1 MTSYYQKHKLLIFRL
16 HYNLKIGNRN
26 WIYFRSNLVQWKV
39 QNHLISRWTC
49 YLSCQWLNMGC
60 QVICTRCI
68 KIWLVPSSIHYW
80 SVSLS
85 VLNTSYV
92 SLRIDPFQCCK
103 SLKIQR
109 SVERFTHCTVCTFQ
123 VGSDVNAI
131 WQSLCVCGGD
141 VCEGGGCV
149 CVCVRVSVCAGI
161 VFIQIAAH
169 APVSA
174 HPSIFD

>member
-39 QNHLISRWTC
+39 QNHLISGWTC

-103 SLKIQR
+103 SLEIQR
-109 SVERFTHCTVCTFQ
+109 SVDKDLLIV
-123 VGSDVNAI
+123 
-131 WQSLCVCGGD
+131 QSVHFKLVVTSVQSSSHCVC
-141 VCEGGGCV
+141 VGGGMCGGGGVCV
-149 CVCVRVSVCAGI
+149 CVCVLVCVCGYS
-161 VFIQIAAH
+161 FK
-169 APVSA
+169 
-174 HPSIFD
+174 